1 MIRSFSKVFTEGLD
15 RLVNPWFQIGDRLWS
30 TYKVCGYT
38 GFTLA
43 VLLGLVLSVH
53 QGLSLWVLAAMMLAS
68 ALTFFGLAMATK
80 VITGEEQL
88 IYYHH
93 EIAIMAAVA
102 LMLWILG
109 QPILPYLDITILGIG
124 LFLVFG
130 RIGCLMVGCCHGRPH
145 RWGICYR
152 QEHANA
158 GFPQYYVGVRLFPI
172 QAVESLFVLSVIA
185 VGSWLV
191 LTDHLPG
198 EALAWYVITYG
209 VARFFF
215 EFARGDTGRPELFGF
230 SEGQWTSLLVIS
242 AGVIAEF
249 HGLMPLHRWH
259 AWAPVGLVLTMILT
273 ALIGRSRKQ
282 AIYQLLH
289 PSHVREIATALETA
303 SRQALDTNVLSRWHV
318 DPAEVGVGRTT
329 LGVQISAGHV
339 KIGED
344 NIEHY
349 TLSADGKV
357 MTEEYAST
365 LARIIIQL
373 KRISAPHELI
383 RGNHGVFHVVVH
395 RQEKDRPYACS
406 KVILAPPV
414 I

>member
-172 QAVESLFVLSVIA
+172 QAVESLVFF
-185 VGSWLV
+185 LV
-191 LTDHLPG
+191 
-198 EALAWYVITYG
+198 
-209 VARFFF
+209 F
-215 EFARGDTGRPELFGF
+215 
-230 SEGQWTSLLVIS
+230 
-242 AGVIAEF
+242 
-249 HGLMPLHRWH
+249 
-259 AWAPVGLVLTMILT
+259 
-273 ALIGRSRKQ
+273 
-282 AIYQLLH
+282 
-289 PSHVREIATALETA
+289 
-303 SRQALDTNVLSRWHV
+303 
-318 DPAEVGVGRTT
+318 
-329 LGVQISAGHV
+329 
-339 KIGED
+339 
-344 NIEHY
+344 
-349 TLSADGKV
+349 
-357 MTEEYAST
+357 
-365 LARIIIQL
+365 
-373 KRISAPHELI
+373 
-383 RGNHGVFHVVVH
+383 
-395 RQEKDRPYACS
+395 
-406 KVILAPPV
+406 
-414 I
+414 